1 MRIQNTI
8 LISQMVTLAVGLLC
22 GALFCLVPSIT
33 VAAVISGGLLVGT
46 GVVVWKTVFRI
57 VPAVHEMN
65 RAVCQINS
73 QDPGKHGFQIVS
85 SGISE
90 MDELARSLATQV
102 MSLSRHAQAGKQ
114 HTQQIRELIA
124 QLERR
129 HPSHGPMDDSMLAER
144 LRGLVDGYAESLQS
158 EFGQFTAC
166 GREISRFAEEMT
178 GTTDSQTDSVNQ
190 TAKLLGQISERI
202 DSITANA
209 QATHGLTETTCK
221 SSNEGLQQVEELL
234 NELGQIENLIA
245 GRGKRLKALGESTME
260 IGGIVETI
268 GQISSR
274 TDLLALNAS
283 IESVRAGQH
292 GRGFAIVAEEVRSL
306 AEQSAKAARDAAM
319 RIESIQAETQQSVA
333 VIDDEQNKVNQVVRR
348 LENARQM
355 LLRISESS
363 TEAADRI
370 QTISTDSHHQFK
382 VAEQFVDN
390 VQQLTENVR
399 EGRSR
404 VEAIRWT
411 TKSFDK
417 LAQQFQTRLA
427 NWRPT
432 GSATYSADETR
443 DRIDASFE
451 QAGAL
456 LHSAD

>member
-1 MRIQNTI
+1 MRIQNSI
-8 LISQMVTLAVGLLC
+8 LTSLATTLVAGIVC
-22 GALFCLVPSIT
+22 GVLFCLVPSIP
-33 VAAVISGGLLVGT
+33 VAAVISGGLLVGAALVT
-46 GVVVWKTVFRI
+46 WKTVFRL
-57 VPAVHEMN
+57 VRGVNELN
-65 RAVCQINS
+65 RAICQINS
-73 QDPGKHGFQIVS
+73 QDPGKHGFQLS
-85 SGISE
+85 TTGIAE

-102 MSLSRHAQAGKQ
+102 MSLSRHAEAGKQ
-114 HTQQIRELIA
+114 HSSQVRELIA

-129 HPSHGPMDDSMLAER
+129 QPGDIELDENMLADR
-144 LRGLVDGYAESLQS
+144 LRGLVNGYADSLQS
-158 EFGQFTAC
+158 DFGQFTAC

-178 GTTDSQTDSVNQ
+178 GNTDTQTDSVNQ
-190 TAKLLGQISERI
+190 TAQLLGQISEQI

-209 QATHGLTETTCK
+209 QATHGLTEATCK
-221 SSNEGLQQVEELL
+221 SSGDGLQQIDELL

-245 GRGKRLKALGESTME
+245 GRGKRLRALGESTME

-333 VIDDEQNKVNQVVRR
+333 VIDDEQTQVNNVVRR

-355 LLRISESS
+355 LIRISESS
-363 TEAADRI
+363 TEAAERAE
-370 QTISTDSHHQFK
+370 TITSDSRQQFK

-427 NWRPT
+427 SWRPT
-432 GSATYSADETR
+432 GSDPHSSSEMR
-443 DRIDASFE
+443 VNASFE
-451 QAGAL
+451 QTDAL
-456 LHSAD
+456 LHSVD